1 MSHLKFDW
9 LWEKF
14 WFPKQTRCRTHTRQ
28 MPIRQ
33 HSNRPLGVIRLE
45 DRTLLSGVS
54 LGSAANFAILGAS
67 TVTNTGPTTI
77 TGNLGVSPGTAVT
90 GFPPGSVTGTIHTAD
105 AVAAAAQ
112 TDATVAYN
120 DLKGEASTS
129 NLTGQDLGGKTLL
142 PGVYT
147 YNSSAQLTGILTLD
161 ANGDPNATFVFQ
173 IASTLTT
180 ASGSSVRLINGA
192 QDGNVFW
199 QVGSSATLGTTT
211 AFEGN
216 ILALA
221 SVTMNTGASLEC
233 GRALALTGAVTMDSN
248 IICTPAAPGTNPGS
262 ISGLKFD
269 DHNGNG
275 VQNVGDQGLQGWH
288 ILVNGVDRATTD
300 ANGNYTISGLDPGNY
315 TVQEVQQAGW
325 TETLGM
331 AGYTVTVSSGQN
343 VTGIDFGNFQD
354 VSISGLKFND
364 HNGNGVQDAGDQG
377 LQGWHVLVNGV
388 DRATTD
394 ANGNY
399 SVTGLGPGIYTVQEV
414 QQAGWTETL
423 GMAGYTVTVSSGQNV
438 TGIDFGNFQDVSI
451 SGLKFNDH
459 NGNGVQDAGDQGL
472 QGWHVLVNGVDR
484 ATTDANGNYSV
495 TGLGPGTYTVQEVQQ
510 AGWTETLG
518 MAGYTVTMSS
528 GQNVTGIDFGNF
540 QDVSISGLKFNDHNG
555 NGVQDAGDQ
564 GLQGWHVLVNGVDR
578 ATTDANGNYSVTGL
592 GPGTY
597 TLQEVQQAGWTETLG
612 MAGYTV
618 TVSSGQNVTGIDFG
632 NFQDVS
638 ISGLK
643 FNDHNGNGVQ
653 DAGDQGL
660 QGWHVLVNGVDR
672 ATTDA
677 NGNYSVTGLG
687 PGTYTLQE
695 VQQAGWTE
703 TLGMAG
709 YTVTVS
715 SGQNV
720 TGIDFGNFQDVSI
733 SGLKFHDHNGTGVQ
747 VPGDEGLPGWHIL
760 VNGVD
765 RAVTDANGNYSIQG
779 LGPGTYTLQE
789 AQQAGWKETQGF
801 AGYTVTVSSGQ
812 NITGIDFGNFQ
823 APDFTLTSKV
833 QLLGSNITG
842 DMNGL
847 IQQQAHFVIGI
858 YQSILDRNPEVTALI
873 GWVQTLQDGVS
884 RAAVAGSLWQ
894 SVEHRRDEVNQFYAT
909 FLHRAADIGG
919 QTVWVNDFL
928 SGASEVDVM
937 RGFLDSGEYQ
947 ASHSSNTAFVDGLYS
962 DVLGRAADPSGQ
974 AALLGILASGV
985 SRDAVAQRVL
995 TSTEAY
1001 TRVLD
1006 DYYANFLGRAA
1017 DPAGE
1022 LFNLGQLQSGQ
1033 ASLESVGVA
1042 FLASDEYFARVNP

>member
-315 TVQEVQQAGW
+315 TV
-325 TETLGM
+325 
-331 AGYTVTVSSGQN
+331 
-343 VTGIDFGNFQD
+343 
-354 VSISGLKFND
+354 
-364 HNGNGVQDAGDQG
+364 
-377 LQGWHVLVNGV
+377 
-388 DRATTD
+388 
-394 ANGNY
+394 
-399 SVTGLGPGIYTVQEV
+399 
-414 QQAGWTETL
+414 
-423 GMAGYTVTVSSGQNV
+423 
-438 TGIDFGNFQDVSI
+438 
-451 SGLKFNDH
+451 
-459 NGNGVQDAGDQGL
+459 
-472 QGWHVLVNGVDR
+472 
-484 ATTDANGNYSV
+484 
-495 TGLGPGTYTVQEVQQ
+495 
-510 AGWTETLG
+510 
-518 MAGYTVTMSS
+518 
-528 GQNVTGIDFGNF
+528 
-540 QDVSISGLKFNDHNG
+540 
-555 NGVQDAGDQ
+555 
-564 GLQGWHVLVNGVDR
+564 
-578 ATTDANGNYSVTGL
+578 
-592 GPGTY
+592 
-597 TLQEVQQAGWTETLG
+597 QEVQQAGWTETLG